1 MSGTKRKVS
10 SRNTSGYNGVAKRGE
25 RYHAQIYVNKTMQ
38 GLGTHDTAKEA
49 AIAYDHAVTQHKLSP
64 SKLNYP
70 DGLPLD
76 DEHYNDFMNPK
87 KTRRRSSNN
96 TTGYTGVSK
105 RRKRFR
111 AEIRIDGKNKY
122 LGTYDTP
129 KEAALVFDRAV
140 TQHKLPSSKLNYP
153 DGLPLD
159 DEDYDELMNPK
170 KTRRRS
176 SNNTTGYTGV
186 VRTVSKRFVAQIRIK
201 GKKQGLGTYGTA
213 KEAALAFDRA
223 VVQYKLSSSRLN
235 FPNDVASSG
244 GDDGD
249 DGDDGDE
256 NDDDEALAFPP
267 VPSVMTT
274 IQASTAEEN
283 GVLGNGDGSNV

>member
-96 TTGYTGVSK
+96 TTGYTGVYKSGK
-105 RRKRFR
+105 R
-111 AEIRIDGKNKY
+111 
-122 LGTYDTP
+122 
-129 KEAALVFDRAV
+129 
-140 TQHKLPSSKLNYP
+140 
-153 DGLPLD
+153 
-159 DEDYDELMNPK
+159 PK
-170 KTRRRS
+170 KQPLPTTVLS
-176 SNNTTGYTGV
+176 SNT
-186 VRTVSKRFVAQIRIK
+186 
-201 GKKQGLGTYGTA
+201 
-213 KEAALAFDRA
+213 
-223 VVQYKLSSSRLN
+223 N
-235 FPNDVASSG
+235 FP
-244 GDDGD
+244 
-249 DGDDGDE
+249 
-256 NDDDEALAFPP
+256 PP
-267 VPSVMTT
+267 
-274 IQASTAEEN
+274 N
-283 GVLGNGDGSNV
+283 

>member
-1 MSGTKRKVS
+1 MSGQKRKLKS
-10 SRNTSGYNGVAKRGE
+10 S
-25 RYHAQIYVNKTMQ
+25 
-38 GLGTHDTAKEA
+38 
-49 AIAYDHAVTQHKLSP
+49 
-64 SKLNYP
+64 
-70 DGLPLD
+70 
-76 DEHYNDFMNPK
+76 
-87 KTRRRSSNN
+87 N
-96 TTGYTGVSK
+96 TTGYKGVSK
-105 RRKRFR
+105 NGKRFQAKIYFDR
-111 AEIRIDGKNKY
+111 ELKC

-129 KEAALVFDRAV
+129 KEAALAYDRAV

-235 FPNDVASSG
+235 FPNDVAFSG
-244 GDDGD
+244 GDGDKDGD
-249 DGDDGDE
+249 ENDE

-267 VPSVMTT
+267 VPSVTTT

>member
-1 MSGTKRKVS
+1 MSGKKRKLS
-10 SRNTSGYNGVAKRGE
+10 ST
-25 RYHAQIYVNKTMQ
+25 
-38 GLGTHDTAKEA
+38 
-49 AIAYDHAVTQHKLSP
+49 
-64 SKLNYP
+64 
-70 DGLPLD
+70 
-76 DEHYNDFMNPK
+76 
-87 KTRRRSSNN
+87 N
-96 TTGYTGVSK
+96 TTGYTGVYK
-105 RRKRFR
+105 KRKRFF
-111 AEIRIDGKNKY
+111 ASIRIDGKQKY

-235 FPNDVASSG
+235 FPNDVAFS
-244 GDDGD
+244 GDDD
-249 DGDDGDE
+249 DKDGDDGDE

-267 VPSVMTT
+267 VPSVTTT

-283 GVLGNGDGSNV
+283 GVLGNGAGSTV